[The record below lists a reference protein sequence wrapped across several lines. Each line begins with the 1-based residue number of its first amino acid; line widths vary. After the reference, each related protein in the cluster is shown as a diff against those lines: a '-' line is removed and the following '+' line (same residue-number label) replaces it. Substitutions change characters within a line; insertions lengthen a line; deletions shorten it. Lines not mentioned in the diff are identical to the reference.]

1 MPLSFAQQRL
11 WLLDQLAPRAGSY
24 AMVVSYRL
32 DGPLDRPALGR
43 ALTEIVTR
51 HEVLRTTFP
60 ARDGQPGRA
69 AAPPAPVPVTLATY
83 PGRGDGESARSW
95 SSRWAAEF
103 GDRPYDLSRGPLL
116 RAGLARLAERE
127 HLLVIGV
134 HHIVADGWSMHVLLD
149 ELVALYPAARRGEP
163 GPLPPL
169 ALQYGD
175 FARQQ
180 RDRLAGPVRAR
191 LGEFWRDLLA
201 GAPALLDLPTDRAR
215 PPTAASYRGRNHR
228 LRIAPEQAERLR
240 SLARGERATL
250 FMVLLAAYQL
260 MLARSTGQDDIVVGV
275 PFAGRDRR
283 HESLIGLFVNVLP
296 VRGDCR
302 GDPRFTDLVTRA
314 RAAIR
319 DVYGNQEMPF
329 EQMVEEL
336 GPPRDIGYNPIFQ
349 ATVQL
354 LPEQRRW
361 NFDLGDGL
369 RLTPEYTDETR
380 WTRFDLELH
389 LHETADGGI
398 DGDLVYATDLF
409 EEVTAR
415 RMADRFTDLLAAVAD
430 RPQARLS
437 ELPALP
443 DAEWHTAVVAHNNR
457 RVPYPDRCLHELF
470 ADQARDTPDA
480 VALVY
485 GDASLTYGEL
495 DRRTNRLSRYLRGQ
509 GIGSGSVVGV
519 CLEPGAD
526 VVIALL
532 AVLKAGAAYLPL
544 DAADPVARA
553 RLLLADAS
561 APTVLTSAALADR
574 FGDAFPCPVRL
585 DRDAGRWRDLP
596 STPPRYPCGPR
607 DLAYVIYTSGSTG
620 IPKGVMVEHRQA
632 IALLSDTGYAGFS
645 AGMRTAQTAPV
656 CFDAATFELWGP
668 LLHGGSC
675 VLLDGGRPDP
685 DTVHRAIARNGAT
698 TLWLTT
704 GLFNVFVDEKSAV
717 FGHVQ
722 QVITGGEAASVAHF
736 RRVRE
741 LWPRLRISHAYG
753 PTECTTFASMFDV
766 PDEIPHWWR
775 TIPVGRPIANTCLY
789 VLDRTGRP
797 VPVGAP
803 GELYIGGAGVAR
815 GYLNRPG
822 LTAERFVP
830 DPFGAPGARMYRTG
844 DHVRQRSDGDIE
856 FIGRIDDQVKLRG
869 FRLEYGEVE
878 AALRG
883 HEAVRDA
890 VAVVREDRPGD
901 RRLVGYVVPEASP
914 LPAAAILDHLR
925 ERLPGYMVPSA
936 LVPLAAKPLTRNGKV
951 DRAALPEPPATGRP
965 DPAPVPGDG
974 LSRRVAQVW
983 AEALGVESIGPHDN
997 FFDLGGHSLLAMRVV
1012 AQLNDG
1018 GVDLSFDM
1026 LLRHQTVSELVAAM
1040 ARRKG

>member
-1 MPLSFAQQRL
+1 M
-11 WLLDQLAPRAGSY
+11 
-24 AMVVSYRL
+24 
-32 DGPLDRPALGR
+32 
-43 ALTEIVTR
+43 
-51 HEVLRTTFP
+51 
-60 ARDGQPGRA
+60 
-69 AAPPAPVPVTLATY
+69 
-83 PGRGDGESARSW
+83 
-95 SSRWAAEF
+95 
-103 GDRPYDLSRGPLL
+103 
-116 RAGLARLAERE
+116 
-127 HLLVIGV
+127 
-134 HHIVADGWSMHVLLD
+134 
-149 ELVALYPAARRGEP
+149 
-163 GPLPPL
+163 
-169 ALQYGD
+169 
-175 FARQQ
+175 
-180 RDRLAGPVRAR
+180 
-191 LGEFWRDLLA
+191 
-201 GAPALLDLPTDRAR
+201 
-215 PPTAASYRGRNHR
+215 
-228 LRIAPEQAERLR
+228 
-240 SLARGERATL
+240 
-250 FMVLLAAYQL
+250 
-260 MLARSTGQDDIVVGV
+260 
-275 PFAGRDRR
+275 
-283 HESLIGLFVNVLP
+283 
-296 VRGDCR
+296 
-302 GDPRFTDLVTRA
+302 
-314 RAAIR
+314 
-319 DVYGNQEMPF
+319 
-329 EQMVEEL
+329 
-336 GPPRDIGYNPIFQ
+336 
-349 ATVQL
+349 
-354 LPEQRRW
+354 
-361 NFDLGDGL
+361 
-369 RLTPEYTDETR
+369 
-380 WTRFDLELH
+380 
-389 LHETADGGI
+389 
-398 DGDLVYATDLF
+398 
-409 EEVTAR
+409 
-415 RMADRFTDLLAAVAD
+415 
-430 RPQARLS
+430 
-437 ELPALP
+437 
-443 DAEWHTAVVAHNNR
+443 
-457 RVPYPDRCLHELF
+457 
-470 ADQARDTPDA
+470 
-480 VALVY
+480 
-485 GDASLTYGEL
+485 
-495 DRRTNRLSRYLRGQ
+495 
-509 GIGSGSVVGV
+509 
-519 CLEPGAD
+519 
-526 VVIALL
+526 
-532 AVLKAGAAYLPL
+532 
-544 DAADPVARA
+544 
-553 RLLLADAS
+553 
-561 APTVLTSAALADR
+561 
-574 FGDAFPCPVRL
+574 
-585 DRDAGRWRDLP
+585 
-596 STPPRYPCGPR
+596 
-607 DLAYVIYTSGSTG
+607 
-620 IPKGVMVEHRQA
+620 
-632 IALLSDTGYAGFS
+632 
-645 AGMRTAQTAPV
+645 
-656 CFDAATFELWGP
+656 
-668 LLHGGSC
+668 LHGGSC

-914 LPAAAILDHLR
+914 LLGRRDPRPPAGAAARVHGPQCAGAAGGEAADPQR
-925 ERLPGYMVPSA
+925 QGRPGRPA
-936 LVPLAAKPLTRNGKV
+936 GTA
-951 DRAALPEPPATGRP
+951 EPPADPTRP
-965 DPAPVPGDG
+965 PVPGDG